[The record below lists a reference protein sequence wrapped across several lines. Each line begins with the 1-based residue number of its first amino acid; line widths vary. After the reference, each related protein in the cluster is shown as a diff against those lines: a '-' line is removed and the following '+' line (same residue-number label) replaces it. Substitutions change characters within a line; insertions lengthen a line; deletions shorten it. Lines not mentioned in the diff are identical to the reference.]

1 MPREEFNAR
10 GGDEAAE
17 LARLGAAATG
27 LPPSTAQSVQL
38 LIDGAA
44 KYASLLQ
51 AIATAREHIHV
62 EYYICH
68 PDSTGNALPDALVAT
83 ARAGVR
89 VRLLLHAVG
98 SAKATRSLLPP
109 LLAAGGELASLH
121 PACIGRLLTPHRVNM
136 LYDPQI

>member
-1 MPREEFNAR
+1 MCISDWSSDVCSSDLPQKIKRHRLRRSRSRMPREEFNAR

-44 KYASLLQ
+44 KYASLLE
-51 AIATAREHIHV
+51 AIAPARDHLHV

-68 PDSTGNALPDALVAT
+68 PDRPGNALLEALVHLARSGGKVRLVPPPVRAPDAN
-83 ARAGVR
+83 
-89 VRLLLHAVG
+89 
-98 SAKATRSLLPP
+98 RSFCRP
-109 LLAAGGELASLH
+109 
-121 PACIGRLLTPHRVNM
+121 
-136 LYDPQI
+136 